1 LVGWLV
7 HQVATPEVVLAKWRQ
22 CLPQERPIIEAG
34 KLWAQEVIKLEKLE
48 EHLKTLWQGSPLVVA
63 DDYHSVAIKIR
74 KEEEQ
79 VFVDFYDPYEPFVN
93 GSFLEISI
101 RGIIDSVYYSEE
113 KGVLPE
119 WRAHYTKHQRLTA
132 FGECSLYA
140 AVYRSFLLKGIEPH
154 ELTEEEVFSKVS
166 MLKDIIRDQNPDYFK
181 RYDSLY
187 QFIFDSGFAALL
199 LEEVKKLPKTWGEE
213 PEL

>member
-1 LVGWLV
+1 M
-7 HQVATPEVVLAKWRQ
+7 
-22 CLPQERPIIEAG
+22 
-34 KLWAQEVIKLEKLE
+34 
-48 EHLKTLWQGSPLVVA
+48 
-63 DDYHSVAIKIR
+63 
-74 KEEEQ
+74 
-79 VFVDFYDPYEPFVN
+79 
-93 GSFLEISI
+93 EISI

-140 AVYRSFLLKGIEPH
+140 SVYRSFLLKDREPH
-154 ELTEEEVFSKVS
+154 EISEEEVLSKVAV
-166 MLKDIIRDQNPDYFK
+166 LKDIIRDKNPDYFQ
-181 RYDSLY
+181 RYDS
-187 QFIFDSGFAALL
+187 QFQFVFDSGFAALL